1 MSSLFRGI
9 DGVTIILRRVVS
21 LLGPGKVDVF
31 SNSEDRKHRD
41 SFFSHV
47 VDTIE
52 IHGHWMII

>member
-1 MSSLFRGI
+1 M
-9 DGVTIILRRVVS
+9 TIILRRVVS